1 MYASSKR
8 VFSQFFYLSPLG
20 LGIRLGFTVDLE
32 PPHLLHQARH
42 VVEKLFLA
50 GIVHL
55 QEKFTQLGNYWKF
68 QGGWNFMCF

>member
-42 VVEKLFLA
+42 IVQQLLLA
-50 GIVHL
+50 WVVHL
-55 QEKFTQLGNYWKF
+55 QEE
-68 QGGWNFMCF
+68 